1 MKVNIINQTPYKQ
14 IKVAFNNKEFIL
26 KKEETVSEYVSDN
39 NFKVDV
45 FVYEKNNATLNWFLA
60 LINGFID
67 DECVLNDLYCNV
79 SFNVAMTAES
89 DATIVLK
96 DLVYRDDKIGYIYN
110 SVYVESNDSAINN
123 ITYNLTDTEKPRK
136 KSLFYYIFIC
146 SWMPTLLALLSI
158 FLLYDDI
165 LAIIAFII
173 IFFTDSVPS
182 WKKAAKIKYYYS
194 DNFVNEVLLN
204 QAMKQ
209 KQNNGNPVINQ
220 SNDMFT
226 KAIHK
231 GLDFLT
237 GKHKKENK

>member
-26 KKEETVSEYVSDN
+26 KKEESVSEYVSDN

-136 KSLFYYIFIC
+136 KSLFYYICIC
-146 SWMPTLLALLSI
+146 SMLPLLLILSVFLVLYGDI
-158 FLLYDDI
+158 LSFVAILFLLFCYSI
-165 LAIIAFII
+165 
-173 IFFTDSVPS
+173 PS
-182 WKKAAKIKYYYS
+182 WKKASKIKHYYS
-194 DNFVNEVLLN
+194 DNFANEVLLN